1 MKVTKTKLTNK
12 VVLGSVISK
21 KQRKGLRIV
30 LGIELLTTFTG
41 EKMVHLSIKLNKAIE
56 MIVDLLPLSA
66 NHYQRVDKPTFGA
79 INAFPLSQRWSDQL
93 EKAVNLGLTLL
104 PIFLFSFLH
113 VELAKEPLV
122 RRTSGK

>member
-1 MKVTKTKLTNK
+1 MCRV
-12 VVLGSVISK
+12 
-21 KQRKGLRIV
+21 
-30 LGIELLTTFTG
+30 
-41 EKMVHLSIKLNKAIE
+41 KLNKAVK

-66 NHYQRVDKPTFGA
+66 THHQQVDKPTFGA

-93 EKAVNLGLTLL
+93 EEAVNLGLTLL

-113 VELAKEPLV
+113 VELAREPLV

>member
-1 MKVTKTKLTNK
+1 
-12 VVLGSVISK
+12 
-21 KQRKGLRIV
+21 
-30 LGIELLTTFTG
+30 
-41 EKMVHLSIKLNKAIE
+41 MVHLSIKLNKAIE

-93 EKAVNLGLTLL
+93 EEAVNLGLTLL

-113 VELAKEPLV
+113 VELAREPLV
-122 RRTSGK
+122 KRTSGK

>member
-1 MKVTKTKLTNK
+1 
-12 VVLGSVISK
+12 
-21 KQRKGLRIV
+21 
-30 LGIELLTTFTG
+30 
-41 EKMVHLSIKLNKAIE
+41 MVHLSIKLNKAIE

-79 INAFPLSQRWSDQL
+79 INAFPQSQRWSDQL

-113 VELAKEPLV
+113 VELAREPLV
-122 RRTSGK
+122 KRTSGK

>member
-1 MKVTKTKLTNK
+1 
-12 VVLGSVISK
+12 
-21 KQRKGLRIV
+21 
-30 LGIELLTTFTG
+30 
-41 EKMVHLSIKLNKAIE
+41 MVHLSIKLNKAIE

-79 INAFPLSQRWSDQL
+79 INAFPLSQTWSDQL
-93 EKAVNLGLTLL
+93 QEPVNLGLTLL

>member
-1 MKVTKTKLTNK
+1 MA
-12 VVLGSVISK
+12 
-21 KQRKGLRIV
+21 
-30 LGIELLTTFTG
+30 
-41 EKMVHLSIKLNKAIE
+41 HLSIKLNKAIE

-79 INAFPLSQRWSDQL
+79 INACPHSQRWSDQL